1 VKPTVQNEADLAP
14 DRRVAVACPEC
25 KQGYKVAARLLGR
38 RMVCR
43 HCRNEFRAVEKDSN
57 GVKPAV
63 VARSEPPS
71 DSGKAV
77 LPGDAL
83 PSAGSRSIAIDTSW
97 AGQILGRYK
106 VLSILGQG
114 GMGVV
119 WRGHDDKL
127 KRDVALKILT
137 RTNKEKGSGQI
148 GGLSADLFM
157 QEARAV
163 AKLQH
168 PAVVSIFEVAEDQ
181 GQVFLALELME
192 GGTLKEFVER
202 MGPIPPRQLFEWMIG
217 PTKALALAHKR
228 GIIHRDVKP
237 GNLMFDDH
245 GHLKLMDFG
254 LADVSHEETSAKL
267 RGKAVGSLG
276 WIAPETARGKNTTG
290 VSDVYAMGLV
300 LLYAMRGRPWI
311 HADSRSKLVAMHQ
324 NPPAPDFSGIKGL
337 TSRGQEVLRR
347 CLAVEPSE
355 RYQSADELVAA
366 IKQCADE
373 DPVMRSRERV
383 SHAGI
388 AISGAVIGV
397 LLGIAAMLY
406 YFLNL
411 NEKLDQMRQPGIQRP
426 ASTDAPPAAEPKTE
440 PPPKPEAAAPAE
452 QKFASLSE
460 AKVPWPQVPSLVDLA
475 KVKFVGTKNGAVFH
489 SASSDCGRSVFA
501 SNLVIYD
508 SVEQALAADRRPC
521 PRCKPAPQ
529 AHADVVLGNG
539 EWGSRELVFNRP
551 RVRRRGGRSRIAV
564 LPKRGPQA
572 GGRVP
577 CSDPNRGQSRPVFDR
592 PRVLPG
598 RNAAAG

>member
-1 VKPTVQNEADLAP
+1 MKPTVQNEANLAP
-14 DRRVAVACPEC
+14 DRRVAVVCPEC

-43 HCRNEFRAVEKDSN
+43 HCRTEFRAVEKDSN
-57 GVKPAV
+57 GAKAAV
-63 VARSEPPS
+63 VAKSEPPS

-137 RTNKEKGSGQI
+137 KTNKDKGSGHI

-202 MGPIPPRQLFEWMIG
+202 MGPIPPRQLFDWMVG
-217 PTKALALAHKR
+217 PVKALALAHKR

-276 WIAPETARGKNTTG
+276 WIAPETARGKNTTPL
-290 VSDVYAMGLV
+290 SDIYSMGLV

-337 TSRGQEVLRR
+337 TAKGQEVLRR

-366 IKQCADE
+366 IKLCADE

-388 AISGAVIGV
+388 AICGAVIGV
-397 LLGIAAMLY
+397 LLGIAAVLY

-411 NEKLDQMRQPGIQRP
+411 NDKLDQMRQPAIQFPDRP
-426 ASTDAPPAAEPKTE
+426 ASPD
-440 PPPKPEAAAPAE
+440 AAPAE
-452 QKFASLSE
+452 ETKPKSEPAPKPTAAASSEQKFATLEE
-460 AKVPWPQVPSLVDLA
+460 AKVPWPQVPNLVDPA
-475 KVKFVGTKNGAVFH
+475 KVQFVGTKNGAVFH
-489 SASSDCGRSVFA
+489 SAASDCGRSVFA
-501 SNLVIYD
+501 SNLVIYE
-508 SVEQALAADRRPC
+508 SAEKAVAAGRRPC

-529 AHADVVLGNG
+529 AHADVVLGND
-539 EWGSRELVFNRP
+539 E
-551 RVRRRGGRSRIAV
+551 
-564 LPKRGPQA
+564 
-572 GGRVP
+572 
-577 CSDPNRGQSRPVFDR
+577 
-592 PRVLPG
+592 
-598 RNAAAG
+598 

>member
-1 VKPTVQNEADLAP
+1 MNLAP
-14 DRRVAVACPEC
+14 DRRVAVVCPEC
-25 KQGYKVAARLLGR
+25 NQGYKVAARLLGR

-43 HCRNEFRAVEKDSN
+43 HCRNEFRAIDAGANGSRAADSA
-57 GVKPAV
+57 KHD
-63 VARSEPPS
+63 PPS

-83 PSAGSRSIAIDTSW
+83 PTAGSRSVAIDTSW
-97 AGQILGRYK
+97 AGQLLGRYK

-137 RTNKEKGSGQI
+137 QSKKDKGSGHI

-202 MGPIPPRQLFEWMIG
+202 MGPIPPKQLFEWMVG
-217 PTKALALAHKR
+217 PVKALGLAHKR

-276 WIAPETARGKNTTG
+276 WIAPETARGKNTTPL
-290 VSDVYAMGLV
+290 SDIYAMGLV
-300 LLYAMRGRPWI
+300 LIYAMRGRQWLN
-311 HADSRSKLVAMHQ
+311 ADSRSKLISMHQ
-324 NPPAPDFSGIKGL
+324 NPPTPDFSAIKGL
-337 TSRGQEVLRR
+337 TARGIELLKR

-355 RYQSADELVAA
+355 RFQSAEELVAA
-366 IKQCADE
+366 LKVCADE
-373 DPVMRSRERV
+373 DPGLRKRERV

-388 AISGAVIGV
+388 AVCGAVIGV
-397 LLGIAAMLY
+397 LLGVAAVLY

-411 NEKLDQMRQPGIQRP
+411 NEKLDQMRQPAVRFTDRP
-426 ASTDAPPAAEPKTE
+426 ASSDATAPPAPEEKS
-440 PPPKPEAAAPAE
+440 KPADAAPE
-452 QKFASLSE
+452 QKFASLDD
-460 AKVPWPQVPSLVDLA
+460 AKVPWPQVPYLLDPA
-475 KVKFVGTKNGAVFH
+475 KVHFVGTKNGAVFH
-489 SASSDCGRSVFA
+489 AATSDCGRSVFA
-501 SNLVIYD
+501 SNLVLYD
-508 SVEQALAADRRPC
+508 SVDQALAAHRRPC

-529 AHADVVLGNG
+529 TQPDVVMGHG
-539 EWGSRELVFNRP
+539 E
-551 RVRRRGGRSRIAV
+551 
-564 LPKRGPQA
+564 
-572 GGRVP
+572 
-577 CSDPNRGQSRPVFDR
+577 
-592 PRVLPG
+592 
-598 RNAAAG
+598 